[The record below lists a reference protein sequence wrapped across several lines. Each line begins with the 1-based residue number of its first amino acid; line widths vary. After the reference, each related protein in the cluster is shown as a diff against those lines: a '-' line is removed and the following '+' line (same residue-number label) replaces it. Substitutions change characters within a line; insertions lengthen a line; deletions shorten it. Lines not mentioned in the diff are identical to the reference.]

1 MSEKVYRLTEA
12 ACMQEALKDFGIDVS
27 TTMAGAIEKVFMD
40 YMAKAGYIARSDE
53 VTE

>member
-27 TTMAGAIEKVFMD
+27 MTMAAAIEKVFMD
-40 YMAKAGYIARSDE
+40 YMVKSGYIARNDE
-53 VTE
+53 VSE